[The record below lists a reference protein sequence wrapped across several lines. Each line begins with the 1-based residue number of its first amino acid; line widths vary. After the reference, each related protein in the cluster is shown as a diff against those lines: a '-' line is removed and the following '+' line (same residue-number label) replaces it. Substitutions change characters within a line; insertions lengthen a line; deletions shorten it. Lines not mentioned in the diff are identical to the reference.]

1 MSQTLSSYNGGP
13 DPTWLG
19 IDTLAT
25 QIYATGPYV
34 TVPTTYTFT
43 LTSTIIDFSTTSN
56 IVRKVTIVVQPWGVD
71 KCIKCP
77 ITNQWEKCYTGYDM
91 YADNLS
97 WDPIPVPA
105 AISSSIY
112 VTQGMIG
119 AGMTMSIIGS
129 AINLANPQSIWSMI
143 NQFQILI
150 LIPMIGTFMS
160 ADIYKFMEGMKITL
174 ISLGKQII

>member
-1 MSQTLSSYNGGP
+1 
-13 DPTWLG
+13 
-19 IDTLAT
+19 
-25 QIYATGPYV
+25 
-34 TVPTTYTFT
+34 
-43 LTSTIIDFSTTSN
+43 
-56 IVRKVTIVVQPWGVD
+56 
-71 KCIKCP
+71 
-77 ITNQWEKCYTGYDM
+77 M